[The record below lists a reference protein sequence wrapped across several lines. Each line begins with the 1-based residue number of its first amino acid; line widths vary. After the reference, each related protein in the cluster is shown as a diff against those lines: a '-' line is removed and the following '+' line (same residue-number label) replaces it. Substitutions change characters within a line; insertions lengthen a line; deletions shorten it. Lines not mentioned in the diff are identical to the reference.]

1 MSRNFIIL
9 PSMKLTIAELAEILK
24 GKVVGE
30 DNTQLFKLSKIEDAQ
45 EGDIT
50 FVANPRY
57 IPWLYK
63 TKASV
68 VIVDSNLEYDN
79 KKVGNIILVD
89 NAYSSFNELLNRF
102 AENKL
107 KHTGIHKNCSIDST
121 VELGNNVSVGQYS
134 SIGKNCKI
142 GDNVMI
148 MDNVSIQENVII
160 GNNSILY
167 AGVRIYDSTSVGS
180 NCILH
185 SNCVIGSDGFGFA
198 PNKMGEYIKTPQ
210 LGNVIIGNNVEIGSN
225 SSVDRA
231 TLGSTVIADGVK
243 IDNLVQIAHNVFIG
257 KNTVIAGQ
265 CGIAGSTKV
274 GENCQIGGQVGVIGH
289 VVIGNNVKING
300 QTGVFSNIKDN
311 AILRGTPAMDERS
324 FNRSYVY
331 FKNLEKIANDLN
343 DLKKLNDN
351 NN

>member
-1 MSRNFIIL
+1 
-9 PSMKLTIAELAEILK
+9 MKLTIAKLAEILK
-24 GKVVGE
+24 GKMVGE
-30 DNTQLFKLSKIEDAQ
+30 DNTPLFKLSKIEEAQ
-45 EGDIT
+45 KGDVT
-50 FVANPRY
+50 FLSNPKY
-57 IPWLYK
+57 LPWLYK

-68 VIVDSNLEYDN
+68 VIIDRNLKYDN

-102 AENKL
+102 ANNKL
-107 KHTGIHKNCSIDST
+107 KYTGINKNCSIDST
-121 VELGNNVSVGQYS
+121 VKLGNNVSVGQFSY
-134 SIGKNCKI
+134 IGPNCKI
-142 GDNVMI
+142 GDNVII
-148 MDNVSIQENVII
+148 MNNVSIQDNVTI
-160 GNNSILY
+160 GDNSVLY
-167 AGVRIYDSTSVGS
+167 AGVRIYDNSFIGS

-210 LGNVIIGNNVEIGSN
+210 IGNVNIGNHVEIGSN
-225 SSVDRA
+225 SSIDRA

-243 IDNLVQIAHNVFIG
+243 IDNLVQIAHNVCVG

-265 CGIAGSTKV
+265 CGIAGSTKI
-274 GENCQIGGQVGVIGH
+274 GENCQIGGQAGIVGH
-289 VVIGNNVKING
+289 LVIGNNVKING

-311 AILRGTPAMDERS
+311 AILKGTPAMDERS

-331 FKNLEKIANDLN
+331 FKNLGKIAKELN

>member
-1 MSRNFIIL
+1 
-9 PSMKLTIAELAEILK
+9 
-24 GKVVGE
+24 
-30 DNTQLFKLSKIEDAQ
+30 
-45 EGDIT
+45 
-50 FVANPRY
+50 
-57 IPWLYK
+57 
-63 TKASV
+63 
-68 VIVDSNLEYDN
+68 
-79 KKVGNIILVD
+79 
-89 NAYSSFNELLNRF
+89 
-102 AENKL
+102 
-107 KHTGIHKNCSIDST
+107 
-121 VELGNNVSVGQYS
+121 
-134 SIGKNCKI
+134 
-142 GDNVMI
+142 

-160 GNNSILY
+160 GNNSVLY
-167 AGVRIYDSTSVGS
+167 SGVRIYDSSSVGS

-210 LGNVIIGNNVEIGSN
+210 IGNVIIGNNVEIGSN

-231 TLGSTVIADGVK
+231 TLGSTLIADGVK
-243 IDNLVQIAHNVFIG
+243 IDNLVQIAHNVSIG

-274 GENCQIGGQVGVIGH
+274 GENCQIGGQVGIIGH
-289 VVIGNNVKING
+289 LVIGNNVKING

-331 FKNLEKIANDLN
+331 FKNLEKIAKDLN
-343 DLKKLNDN
+343 EIKKLNAN